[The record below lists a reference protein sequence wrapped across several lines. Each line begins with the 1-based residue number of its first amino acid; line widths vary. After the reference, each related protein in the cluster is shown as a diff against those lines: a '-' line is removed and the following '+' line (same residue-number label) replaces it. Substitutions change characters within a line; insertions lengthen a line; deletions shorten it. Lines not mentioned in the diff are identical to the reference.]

1 MTYMNHHF
9 FCNILPNFILS
20 CFSIFF
26 YSLHYITTT
35 CFTYYS
41 VDLLLTCASLN
52 KTLIFS
58 YFYKTFPKVN
68 NTIEVGNCQQH
79 NISFLLKFFTQGILL
94 KRSFNVDLSQAIRI
108 RITNLIEERNLN
120 VSKLSTMAGISRAT
134 LSKFL
139 SGQRTYL
146 RIDIIE
152 YICEGLNIKLKDFF
166 NDPIFDSIEME
177 D

>member
-1 MTYMNHHF
+1 M
-9 FCNILPNFILS
+9 
-20 CFSIFF
+20 
-26 YSLHYITTT
+26 
-35 CFTYYS
+35 
-41 VDLLLTCASLN
+41 
-52 KTLIFS
+52 
-58 YFYKTFPKVN
+58 
-68 NTIEVGNCQQH
+68 
-79 NISFLLKFFTQGILL
+79 
-94 KRSFNVDLSQAIRI
+94 DLSQAIRI
-108 RITNLIEERNLN
+108 RITNLIEERHLN

-152 YICEGLNIKLKDFF
+152 YICEGLNINLKDFF

>member
-1 MTYMNHHF
+1 M
-9 FCNILPNFILS
+9 
-20 CFSIFF
+20 
-26 YSLHYITTT
+26 
-35 CFTYYS
+35 
-41 VDLLLTCASLN
+41 
-52 KTLIFS
+52 
-58 YFYKTFPKVN
+58 
-68 NTIEVGNCQQH
+68 E
-79 NISFLLKFFTQGILL
+79 
-94 KRSFNVDLSQAIRI
+94 LSQAIRI

-120 VSKLSTMAGISRAT
+120 VSKLSTMAGISRVT

>member
-1 MTYMNHHF
+1 M
-9 FCNILPNFILS
+9 S
-20 CFSIFF
+20 
-26 YSLHYITTT
+26 TT
-35 CFTYYS
+35 
-41 VDLLLTCASLN
+41 
-52 KTLIFS
+52 
-58 YFYKTFPKVN
+58 
-68 NTIEVGNCQQH
+68 
-79 NISFLLKFFTQGILL
+79 
-94 KRSFNVDLSQAIRI
+94 
-108 RITNLIEERNLN
+108 
-120 VSKLSTMAGISRAT
+120 LSTMAGISRAT

>member
-1 MTYMNHHF
+1 M
-9 FCNILPNFILS
+9 
-20 CFSIFF
+20 
-26 YSLHYITTT
+26 
-35 CFTYYS
+35 
-41 VDLLLTCASLN
+41 
-52 KTLIFS
+52 
-58 YFYKTFPKVN
+58 
-68 NTIEVGNCQQH
+68 E
-79 NISFLLKFFTQGILL
+79 
-94 KRSFNVDLSQAIRI
+94 LSQAIRI

-120 VSKLSTMAGISRAT
+120 ISKLSTMAGISRAT